1 MKSFC
6 KYLSLSI
13 INASYLQRKNISF
26 TICNATKINIVHRS
40 TDEEYF
46 SDLNSPLDKLC
57 NPLSDSPLFHTNPTK
72 RIPIVLKRNIVFLQI
87 PLAKIRKCLR
97 RPNDPKVFPR
107 RKAEFLHP
115 RYTKRR
121 TRLRASLSKTNANYT
136 LTKLRVQFVSRP
148 GGVASN
154 FGRNGSSST

>member
-1 MKSFC
+1 MQIFIFIDNKSTHPIYNEKIF
-6 KYLSLSI
+6 LSPSVTQQKLI
-13 INASYLQRKNISF
+13 SYIVQSMKNISPF
-26 TICNATKINIVHRS
+26 
-40 TDEEYF
+40 
-46 SDLNSPLDKLC
+46 DKLC
-57 NPLSDSPLFHTNPTK
+57 NSLSDSPLFHTNPTK